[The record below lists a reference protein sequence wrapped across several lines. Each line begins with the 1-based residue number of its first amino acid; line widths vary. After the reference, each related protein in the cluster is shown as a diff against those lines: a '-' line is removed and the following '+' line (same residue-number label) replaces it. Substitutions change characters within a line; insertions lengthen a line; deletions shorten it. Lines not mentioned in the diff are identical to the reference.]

1 MAPAKET
8 RKAPRKKKRKP
19 PLSANPKR
27 RRIRPVGAL
36 VTLLLGTL
44 FLGSLLFYHPSQD
57 PGLST
62 EAEPNEV
69 VGNVG
74 VAIAKHSL
82 SYFGL
87 AAWLIPLLFFWMSYL
102 FLFRRGYMVNSARC
116 SSALLTLVSFAGIFE
131 FIGNRIWRDYHQAF
145 PGGHNYFRQF
155 GMGGY
160 FGELIFQDTI
170 ATQMGIWFG
179 FLLLLVIFTLG
190 VLLTFTNR
198 IQDFFFS
205 IRDRGAD
212 WKKNRKRRAE
222 ERKEERRLAEKE
234 RRQKR
239 EEEKKKRAEARKRAG
254 EQKKNPRTKPEKT
267 QEPKPPEEKPVKEKP
282 SKEKPDLL
290 AGVGAPPPA
299 SRKTEP
305 EPEPVAPP
313 EPKPE
318 AEAPKVPAEELKIVA
333 GAQTEK
339 ATDVIPV
346 SDDEYTFPT
355 LELLQESQQITEESV
370 QDHYE
375 VAESLKETL
384 AQFKIEVELGEIHT
398 GPVITRYEVAPAAG
412 VRVEKIA
419 SLDKNIAMSLKA
431 DSVRILAPVPGK
443 GVVGVEVPNKRPQ
456 SVCLRDIIET
466 RDWVD
471 SKAEIPVVL
480 GKEVS
485 GKPIITDLTK
495 MPHLLIAGA
504 TGAGKTVCINAIIGS
519 LLYSKTPAELR
530 FIMVDPKIVEMQAY
544 NVLPHMLIPVVTE
557 PKKVP
562 AALKWLL
569 REMERRYQLFA
580 TLGVRNIAGFNAKI
594 MKNREEAERAAA
606 LEAELT
612 PEERAATAEAQAAP
626 DTDLEVPN
634 EKIPYIVCIVDELAD
649 LMMVAPADIETCVAR
664 LAQLARAAGI
674 HLVIA
679 TQRPSSDVIT
689 GVIKANLPTRIAFKV
704 ASNTDSRVILDSK
717 GAEALIGRGD
727 MLFTPPGSTSMVRAQ
742 GAFVSDE
749 EIAEMVEYIQ
759 DHNEP
764 VEYASAVQEQIEN
777 ADQDA
782 GVDAASSSGEEEDGD
797 AALVDEAIEV
807 LRATKRAS
815 TSMLQRRLR
824 IGYNRAA
831 RVMELLE
838 DRGIVGPENGSSPRE
853 ILVDLDSL

>member
-1 MAPAKET
+1 MAMPPAKD
-8 RKAPRKKKRKP
+8 KRKP
-19 PLSANPKR
+19 QKKTRKRKLTADPKR
-27 RRIRPVGAL
+27 RRLRPLSFLISFALGILLLASLVFYHPAQNPENSTQPLENEFVGAL
-36 VTLLLGTL
+36 GVRIADIQLNLFGLGAWFLPLLL
-44 FLGSLLFYHPSQD
+44 FW
-57 PGLST
+57 
-62 EAEPNEV
+62 
-69 VGNVG
+69 
-74 VAIAKHSL
+74 
-82 SYFGL
+82 
-87 AAWLIPLLFFWMSYL
+87 AAYL

-116 SSALLTLVSFAGIFE
+116 SAAAITLISLSGIFE
-131 FIGNRIWRDYHQAF
+131 FIGTKIWKNYAGAF
-145 PGGHNYFRQF
+145 PGDHNYFQQF

-160 FGELIFQDTI
+160 FGQLFFQDTI
-170 ATQMGIWFG
+170 ASQVGVWLG
-179 FLLLLVIFTLG
+179 ALLLIAIFIIGT
-190 VLLTFTNR
+190 LLTFTNR
-198 IQDFFFS
+198 IQDFFLG
-205 IRDRGAD
+205 IQD
-212 WKKNRKRRAE
+212 WWENRKKERLLRKQQKKEQKKLSAE
-222 ERKEERRLAEKE
+222 ERKQERERLKKEKS
-234 RRQKR
+234 
-239 EEEKKKRAEARKRAG
+239 EEKKAKKAGAEKREV
-254 EQKKNPRTKPEKT
+254 
-267 QEPKPPEEKPVKEKP
+267 EPK

-290 AGVGAPPPA
+290 AGVGQSQPETKAKPEPVP
-299 SRKTEP
+299 EP
-305 EPEPVAPP
+305 EPEPKPEPEPEP
-313 EPKPE
+313 EPKVKREP
-318 AEAPKVPAEELKIVA
+318 PDDLKIVA
-333 GAQTEK
+333 GAKTEK

-346 SDDEYTFPT
+346 SSDDYTFPT
-355 LELLQESQQITEESV
+355 LELLQESNELQEESI
-370 QDHYE
+370 QDHFE
-375 VAESLKETL
+375 IAETLKETL

-419 SLDKNIAMSLKA
+419 SLDRNIAMSLKA
-431 DSVRILAPVPGK
+431 DAVRILAPVPGK
-443 GVVGVEVPNKRPQ
+443 GVVGVEIPNKRPQ

-471 SKAEIPVVL
+471 SKAEIPIVL

-504 TGAGKTVCINAIIGS
+504 TGAGKTVCINAIIAS
-519 LLYSKTPAELR
+519 LLYSKTPSDLR

-580 TLGVRNIAGFNAKI
+580 SLGVRNIAGFNAKI
-594 MKNREEAERAAA
+594 LKNKEEAARAEAMD
-606 LEAELT
+606 AELT
-612 PEERAATAEAQAAP
+612 PEERAATAEASAAP
-626 DTDLEVPN
+626 QEDLEIPT

-649 LMMVAPADIETCVAR
+649 LMMVAPADIETCIAR

-717 GAEALIGRGD
+717 GAESLIGRGD

-749 EIAEMVEYIQ
+749 EIADVVEYIQ
-759 DHNEP
+759 TQNEP
-764 VEYASAVQEQIEN
+764 VQYASSVQEHIEN
-777 ADQDA
+777 ADQDGGA
-782 GVDAASSSGEEEDGD
+782 GPGSGGGDDEDGD
-797 AALVDEAIEV
+797 NALVNDAIDV
-807 LRATKRAS
+807 LKSTQRAS

-831 RVMELLE
+831 RVMEMLE

-853 ILVDLDSL
+853 ILVDLESL